1 MDMKTSHLLNL
12 RHSVVIVL
20 LTGCSICFVAFSGS
34 QERSDL
40 VVSSNLLTK
49 NGAQA
54 VNKKYMVY
62 KLYKERIKESVEK
75 PHGLDL
81 FEEFK
86 KLYQKHDVKVIGEW
100 QSADDPKVYYFMLAY
115 YDENHYRN
123 FVGAMKENDK
133 YQEMSKTLAADRES
147 IEVTTLLNV
156 H

>member
-1 MDMKTSHLLNL
+1 MKTRHFLNL
-12 RHSVVIVL
+12 THTVVIVL
-20 LTGCSICFVAFSGS
+20 LTACSICFAAFSGS

-40 VVSSNLLTK
+40 VVSSNLLTE
-49 NGAQA
+49 NGAQS

-86 KLYQKHDVKVIGEW
+86 KLYHKHNVKVIGEW
-100 QSADDPKVYYFMLAY
+100 RSADDPKEYYFMLAY
-115 YDENHYRN
+115 YDEDHYRN
-123 FVGAMKENDK
+123 FVNIMKENDK
-133 YQEMSKTLAADRES
+133 YQEMSKILAADRES
-147 IEVTTLLNV
+147 IEVKTLLNV